1 LYEVRLRTLR
11 YLDHKHKKYPPCVK
25 CGYLGFAFDV
35 SWTDEQVQDYA
46 RKAQAMVAECRM
58 LTEDEISSCEVF
70 TCEVCPEAIQL
81 KFIEVNRLTMKI

>member
-1 LYEVRLRTLR
+1 MTKIKDLPELPLRGRKFICTKCGSELCTAG
-11 YLDHKHKKYPPCVK
+11 HEHKKYPPCVK

-70 TCEVCPEAIQL
+70 TCEV
-81 KFIEVNRLTMKI
+81 